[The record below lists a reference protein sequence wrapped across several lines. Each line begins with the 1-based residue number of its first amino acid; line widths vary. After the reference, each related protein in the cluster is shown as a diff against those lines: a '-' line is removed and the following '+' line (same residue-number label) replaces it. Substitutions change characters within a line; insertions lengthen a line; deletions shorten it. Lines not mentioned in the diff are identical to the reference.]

1 MNAGKMNSL
10 NETMVE
16 ETDDQLVAALKQ
28 NDKAAWGRFLAR
40 FDPLIRSVTA
50 WSKWHF
56 TDPVQ
61 QDLQQNI
68 RLELT
73 KCLQHYKGES
83 SLDYFVKRVC
93 IHRCIDEV
101 RRQIRERQVM
111 IPALREDSAEC
122 EFKLEAV
129 VGVGDS
135 FDPVLAVVVAERAQS
150 LRKILDSFD
159 DTCRTAISYF
169 YFQEL
174 SYKEMAAKLGV
185 SIITV
190 GTRLAKCLMKLRK
203 LLSRDSYF
211 GEENPDSFDSL

>member
-1 MNAGKMNSL
+1 MNSATDTL
-10 NETMVE
+10 AE
-16 ETDDQLVAALKQ
+16 ETDQQLILQLKK
-28 NDKAAWGRFLAR
+28 NDKEAWTRFLTR

-56 TDPVQ
+56 TEAVQ

-73 KCLQHYKGES
+73 KCISRFKGES

-101 RRQIRERQVM
+101 RRQIRERQ
-111 IPALREDSAEC
+111 IIAPELREDPAESG
-122 EFKLEAV
+122 FRLEAV

-135 FDPVLAVVVAERAQS
+135 FDPVLAVVVAERAHF
-150 LRKILDSFD
+150 LRKILDEFD
-159 DTCRTAISYF
+159 DTCRTAISFF

-174 SYKEMAAKLGV
+174 SYKEMASRLGV

-190 GTRLAKCLMKLRK
+190 GTRLAKCLMRLRK
-203 LLSRDSYF
+203 LLSKDKFF
-211 GEENPDSFDSL
+211 GEDNPDSSDSACGR